1 MNRVAQ
7 FEDFLNEMELNDP
20 ILILTRANK
29 MELQKQKEAAKLR
42 ASKRV
47 YGKKREKLEDELW
60 EISLEIKE
68 LYRDRSQTFRDQDAE
83 AGIKGEEWS
92 DEDASEFGEK
102 LNKIDEEIAKL
113 LQKLKFEILQNLTI
127 LGGKYKNS

>member
-7 FEDFLNEMELNDP
+7 FEDFLNEIESNDP

-29 MELQKQKEAAKLR
+29 MELQKQKEAAKMR

-60 EISLEIKE
+60 EISLEIKD
-68 LYRDRSQTFRDQDAE
+68 LYKDRTQAFKDQDAE
-83 AGIKGEEWS
+83 AGIKGKDWS
-92 DEDASEFGEK
+92 DEDASEYGEK
-102 LNKIDEEIAKL
+102 LNSIDEEIAKL
-113 LQKLKFEILQNLTI
+113 LQKRKDIEIKLS
-127 LGGKYKNS
+127 Y